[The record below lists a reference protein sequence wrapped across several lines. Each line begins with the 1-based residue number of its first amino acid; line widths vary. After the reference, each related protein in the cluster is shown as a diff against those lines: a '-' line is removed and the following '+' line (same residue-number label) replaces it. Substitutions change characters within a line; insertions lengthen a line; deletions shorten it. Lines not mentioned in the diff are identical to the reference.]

1 MPLGGNMVVLQWIID
16 NILTQAAIII
26 ALIAFLGLA
35 LQKKPAG
42 EVFSGTLKT
51 MFGFMILSAGSS
63 ILQGSLKYFGALF
76 NSAFN
81 LGSSGGA
88 VVASIEGI
96 NGQAMTDLGLGTEIA
111 IVLAGIFVV
120 NILLARLTKF
130 KYIFLT
136 GQALLW
142 ESTLAVVFSW
152 FLGLRGLPLILLASV
167 VGGCFATLMPAIAQP
182 VVRKITGSD
191 DIALG
196 HFCTI
201 GYMVAAGVSKLVGK
215 EEDSAEDLEIPES
228 LDFLNDTYVSVFLV
242 MIVFYLVT
250 AIVAGPDK
258 SAAVCEALDM
268 SADVNYLV
276 QAFLQCS
283 TFVIGLYVLMM
294 GVRQLLDNIVPA
306 FQGISQRLV
315 PGAKPALDCPVLFPY
330 APNSVIMGFIFTTI
344 GSLIG
349 MLITPVTGYL
359 VIPGVM
365 SNFFAGGTSGIF
377 ANAVGGRRGLIIG
390 CIVHGIFIMIV
401 PALLTPMLAQI
412 GFVNLTCTDV
422 DTVFTGFLLYG
433 VKLLFGGLIG

>member
-1 MPLGGNMVVLQWIID
+1 MVVLEWIIN

-26 ALIAFLGLA
+26 ALIACLGLA
-35 LQKKPAG
+35 LQKKPIN
-42 EVFSGTLKT
+42 EVFAGTMKT

-63 ILQGSLKYFGALF
+63 VLQGSLKYFGDVF
-76 NSAFN
+76 NAAFN

-96 NGQAMTDLGLGTEIA
+96 NGQAMTDLGLGSEIA
-111 IVLAGIFVV
+111 ITLAGIFIV
-120 NILLARLTKF
+120 NILIARFTKF

-142 ESTLAVVFSW
+142 ESTLAVVFSY
-152 FLGLRGLPLILLASV
+152 FLGLTGLPLILLASL
-167 VGGCFATLMPAIAQP
+167 VGGAFATFMPAIAQP
-182 VVRKITGSD
+182 VMRKITDSD

-201 GYMVAAGVSKLVGK
+201 GYMVTAGVAKLVGNP
-215 EEDSAEDLEIPES
+215 EDSAEDIKMPES
-228 LDFLNDTYVSVFLV
+228 LDFLNDTYLAVFTV
-242 MIVFYLVT
+242 MLPFYIVA
-250 AIVAGPDK
+250 AIIAGPDK
-258 SAAVCEALDM
+258 CAAI
-268 SADVNYLV
+268 VNELGLSSSINFIV
-276 QAFLQCS
+276 MAFIQCC
-283 TFVIGLYVLMM
+283 TFVIGLYILMM

-306 FQGISQRLV
+306 FQGISMKLV

-330 APNSVIMGFIFTTI
+330 APNSVIFGFIFTTI
-344 GSLIG
+344 GSIIG
-349 MLITPVTGYL
+349 MLITPFTGYL

-365 SNFFAGGTSGIF
+365 SNFFAGGTAGIF
-377 ANAVGGRRGLIIG
+377 ANAMGGKRGVIIG
-390 CIVHGIFIMIV
+390 CIVHGIFIMII

-433 VKLLFGGLIG
+433 LKLLTGLFM

>member
-1 MPLGGNMVVLQWIID
+1 MFILEWIIN

-26 ALIAFLGLA
+26 ALIAFLGLV
-35 LQKKPAG
+35 LQKKPAN
-42 EVFSGTLKT
+42 EVFAGTMKT
-51 MFGFMILSAGSS
+51 LFGFMILAAGSTV
-63 ILQGSLKYFGALF
+63 LQQSLQYFGALF

-81 LGSSGGA
+81 LGASGGA

-96 NGQAMTDLGLGTEIA
+96 NGQAMTDLGLGSEIA
-111 IVLAGIFVV
+111 ITLAGIFIV
-120 NILLARLTKF
+120 NIILARVTKL

-142 ESTLAVVFSW
+142 EATLAVVFSW
-152 FLGLRGLPLILLASV
+152 FLGLRGFPLILLASI

-182 VVRKITGSD
+182 IVRKITGSD

-201 GYMVAAGVSKLVGK
+201 GYMVAAGVAKLTGDESK
-215 EEDSAEDLEIPES
+215 STEDLEIPEK
-228 LDFLNDTYVSVFLV
+228 LDFLNDTYLSVFIV
-242 MIVFYLVT
+242 MLVFYLVT
-250 AIVAGPDK
+250 AFVAGPDK
-258 SAAVCEALDM
+258 SAAVVEQLKDNLNISTDMNYIVEAFM
-268 SADVNYLV
+268 
-276 QAFLQCS
+276 QCC
-283 TFVIGLYVLMM
+283 TFVIGLYILMM

-306 FQGISQRLV
+306 FQGISMKLV
-315 PGAKPALDCPVLFPY
+315 PDSKPALDCPVLFPF
-330 APNSVIMGFIFTTI
+330 APNAVIMGFIFTTI

-349 MLITPVTGYL
+349 MLITPLTGYL

-365 SNFFAGGTSGIF
+365 SNFFAGGTAGIF
-377 ANAVGGRRGLIIG
+377 ANAVGGRRGTIIG
-390 CIVHGIFIMIV
+390 CIAHGIFIMLI

-433 VKLLFGGLIG
+433 IKLLFGGLV

>member
-1 MPLGGNMVVLQWIID
+1 MAVLEWIIN

-35 LQKKPAG
+35 LQRKPAG
-42 EVFSGTLKT
+42 EVIAGTLKT
-51 MFGFMILSAGSS
+51 MFGFMILAAGST
-63 ILQGSLKYFGALF
+63 ILQGSLAYFGALF
-76 NSAFN
+76 NAAFN

-96 NGQAMTDLGLGTEIA
+96 NGQAMTSLGLGSEIA
-111 IVLAGIFVV
+111 ITLAGIFVV
-120 NILLARLTKF
+120 NIVLARFTKF

-142 ESTLAVVFSW
+142 ESTLAVVFSY
-152 FLGLRGLPLILLASV
+152 FLGLSGVPLILLASV
-167 VGGCFATLMPAIAQP
+167 VGGCFATFMPAIAQP

-201 GYMVAAGVSKLVGK
+201 GYMVTAGVAKLVGDESK
-215 EEDSAEDLEIPES
+215 SSEDLELPES
-228 LDFLNDTYVSVFLV
+228 LDFLNDTYLAVFSV
-242 MIVFYLVT
+242 MMVFYIIT
-250 AIVAGPDK
+250 AIIAGPVT
-258 SAAVCEALDM
+258 SAAVCESLGI
-268 SADVNYLV
+268 STDVNYIV
-276 QAFLQCS
+276 EAFLQCS

-306 FQGISQRLV
+306 FQGISMKLV
-315 PGAKPALDCPVLFPY
+315 PDSKPALDCPVLFPY
-330 APNSVIMGFIFTTI
+330 APNAVIMGFIFTTI

-349 MLITPVTGYL
+349 MLISPVTGYL

-365 SNFFAGGTSGIF
+365 SNFFAGGTAGIF
-377 ANAVGGRRGLIIG
+377 ANAVGGRRGVIVG
-390 CIVHGIFIMIV
+390 CIVHGIFIMLI

-433 VKLLFGGLIG
+433 LKLLSGGLIG